1 MIPLWEMT
9 PAVPPSAKDV
19 FRPWPKWGKGL
30 KKRYH
35 LMAWPAVAVIVLDQL
50 SKWAVLRNLRVH
62 ECVPVLTGFFDLVHV
77 RNRGMAF
84 GLMNRPGIDF
94 TFYFLVAA
102 SLGAVVLLLVWF
114 LKLKDGDSR
123 LTLGLSLILGGAVGN
138 LIDRLRFREV
148 IDFLD
153 FYLGQYHWP
162 VFNLADS
169 AITVGTFLVALSLI
183 FKRKEVSKMS

>member
-1 MIPLWEMT
+1 
-9 PAVPPSAKDV
+9 
-19 FRPWPKWGKGL
+19 
-30 KKRYH
+30 
-35 LMAWPAVAVIVLDQL
+35 MACPAVAVIILDQL
-50 SKWAVLRNLRVH
+50 SKWAVVSRLRIH
-62 ECVPVLTGFFDLVHV
+62 EAVPVLTGFFDLVHV

-102 SLGAVVLLLVWF
+102 SLGAVVLLLLWF

-123 LTLGLSLILGGAVGN
+123 LTVGLSLILGGAVGN

-153 FYLGQYHWP
+153 FYIGGLHYP
-162 VFNLADS
+162 AFNIADS
-169 AITVGTFLVALSLI
+169 AITIGILI
-183 FKRKEVSKMS
+183 FI

>member
-1 MIPLWEMT
+1 M
-9 PAVPPSAKDV
+9 
-19 FRPWPKWGKGL
+19 
-30 KKRYH
+30 KKRYY
-35 LMAWPAVAVIVLDQL
+35 LMACPAVAVIILDQL
-50 SKWAVLRNLRVH
+50 SKWAVVSRLRIH
-62 ECVPVLTGFFDLVHV
+62 EGVPVITGFFDLVHV

-102 SLGAVVLLLVWF
+102 SLGAIVLLLLWF
-114 LKLKDGDSR
+114 FKLKDGDSR
-123 LTLGLSLILGGAVGN
+123 LTVGLSLILGGAVGN

-183 FKRKEVSKMS
+183 FKRKEVPNIS

>member
-1 MIPLWEMT
+1 
-9 PAVPPSAKDV
+9 
-19 FRPWPKWGKGL
+19 
-30 KKRYH
+30 
-35 LMAWPAVAVIVLDQL
+35 MAWPAVAVIVLDQF
-50 SKWAVLRNLRVH
+50 SKWAVVSNLKAH

-84 GLMNRPGIDF
+84 GLMNRQGIDF

-102 SLGAVVLLLVWF
+102 SLGAVVLLLLWF

-153 FYLGQYHWP
+153 
-162 VFNLADS
+162 
-169 AITVGTFLVALSLI
+169 I
-183 FKRKEVSKMS
+183 